1 MFKLRRKTW
10 ALLLVYIVGVSG
22 YIYYLY
28 VETQGILTEN
38 INNKLLYAAL
48 GTAAILGDNY
58 HDHLVDKHSKTEAED
73 LDAINR
79 LSRFNEALGTAFVY
93 TVIKREGVA
102 YLASSSASK
111 TEVENQNFVRFFDPY
126 PDASQALVDSFESTK
141 PVWIDYTDHWGD
153 FRAVFVPLHSKDG
166 TVYVAGAEITLAD
179 YYHQLHRDSLHH
191 IILAIL
197 VFLAFSLLFVVDLL
211 RVRAHLQQLQ
221 INEQVLKQAKNAAED
236 ADRSKT
242 RFLATMSH
250 EIRTPMYG
258 VIGATELLADSP
270 LSPEQ
275 RGLVKTIHSSGRTL
289 LSLIDNILDLAKIEA
304 GKLELKPRVFELRTL
319 IASSVEMIR
328 QGLQDKPVVLEV
340 QISPQVPALVK
351 TDADCL
357 HQILINLLGN
367 AVKFTETGKVAL
379 VVTTN
384 GYGPRARLAFS
395 IYDTGVG
402 IPSELQDSLFKP
414 FAQFEG
420 PINQR
425 FSGSGLGLSICKNLV
440 EAQNGTLSF
449 SSKFGVGSIFSF
461 SLPMEPFS
469 GAEIPKGEEQDVV
482 VDFDSSFAE
491 RFPLDILL
499 VENHPVSQKVAMAML
514 QRLGYAPQLA
524 DNGLEAIKYCV
535 GSIPDLILMDI
546 NMPVMTGLEAIEE
559 IRGLPLSENCYI
571 VAFTASAFSSEV
583 ERFRAAGAND
593 ILTKPANLQAL
604 TSVLQRAS
612 NYRQQIQASAPP
624 VDTRSRQ

>member
-1 MFKLRRKTW
+1 MFKVKRKTW

-28 VETQGILTEN
+28 VETQGILSEN

-79 LSRFNEALGTAFVY
+79 LSRFNESLGTAFVY

-153 FRAVFVPLHSKDG
+153 FRAVFVPLRSKDG
-166 TVYVAGAEITLAD
+166 TVYIAGAEITLAD

-211 RVRAHLQQLQ
+211 RVRSHLQQLQ

-258 VIGATELLADSP
+258 VIGATELLAGSP
-270 LSPEQ
+270 LNPEQ
-275 RGLVKTIHSSGRTL
+275 RGLVKTIHSSGRAL

-304 GKLELKPRVFELRTL
+304 GKLELKPRVFVLRLL

-367 AVKFTETGKVAL
+367 AVKFTETGKVSL
-379 VVTTN
+379 VVTTH

-402 IPSELQDSLFKP
+402 IPKELQESLFKP

-449 SSKFGVGSIFSF
+449 SSEFGVGSTFSF

-469 GAEIPKGEEQDVV
+469 GAEIPKDEEQDGV

-499 VENHPVSQKVAMAML
+499 VENHPVNQKVAMAML
-514 QRLGYAPQLA
+514 HRLGYAPQLA
-524 DNGLEAIKYCV
+524 IDGLEALKSCE

-546 NMPVMTGLEAIEE
+546 NMPVMSGLEAIQE
-559 IRGLPLSENCYI
+559 IRGLPLSEHCYI

-612 NYRQQIQASAPP
+612 NYRAQQ
-624 VDTRSRQ
+624 VDTRATQ